1 MYFEKICTSWM
12 KTLLYPYPPV
22 SSHLPK
28 LEHVFVPSPSL
39 EQAFLKVHL
48 ARRAGTDH
56 QKPGNITVGP
66 VSPACAKSSQLQAFC
81 NEAIWVSQTTC
92 QSTTCRCVTTC
103 HLDCCTHNTPCG
115 TRTRNLRI
123 RSPTPCPLGQGGLL
137 RCDKHH

>member
-1 MYFEKICTSWM
+1 MDENIVIPIPACLIAFTKARTCLCAKPFTRTSFSQ
-12 KTLLYPYPPV
+12 
-22 SSHLPK
+22 SSSGK
-28 LEHVFVPSPSL
+28 
-39 EQAFLKVHL
+39 
-48 ARRAGTDH
+48 RRAGTDH

>member
-48 ARRAGTDH
+48 ARDG
-56 QKPGNITVGP
+56 PEPITKNLATLLSDLCHRRVR
-66 VSPACAKSSQLQAFC
+66 SQANFKLFATKRYGYPKLLV
-81 NEAIWVSQTTC
+81 N
-92 QSTTCRCVTTC
+92 
-103 HLDCCTHNTPCG
+103 
-115 TRTRNLRI
+115 
-123 RSPTPCPLGQGGLL
+123 PLHV
-137 RCDKHH
+137 DV